1 MKRDTSYENYVKKKV
16 LSKENK
22 QYVQEAIFN
31 YADNGSFK
39 SVFIILKNPYVFYK
53 FNFIKGNSDIDFGK
67 DMNFTKSGIDD
78 NLIDVFFD
86 GVVEYSRGKLHSLY
100 GLAKMTH
107 NNVVIQTP
115 TEMFYDDYSIG
126 ERFVLRGGNAVMLDH
141 LWQTNSN
148 FVYESKGD
156 KEPKRTTEKIEYI
169 KQRPAGTGITGN
181 RKKIVKPKRLKL

>member
-1 MKRDTSYENYVKKKV
+1 MKKDTSYENYVKKKV

-22 QYVQEAIFN
+22 QYVKEVIFN

-39 SVFIILKNPYVFYK
+39 SAFIILKNPYVFYK
-53 FNFIKGNSDIDFGK
+53 FNFIKSNSDIDFGS

-86 GVVEYSRGKLHSLY
+86 GLVEYSRGKLNSLW

-115 TEMFYDDYSIG
+115 TEMFYDDDAIG
-126 ERFVLRGGNAVMLDH
+126 QRFVLRGANAIMLDG
-141 LWQTNSN
+141 LWQTNSV
-148 FVYESKGD
+148 FVFKSERDD
-156 KEPKRTTEKIEYI
+156 KPRRTTEDIKYI
-169 KQRPAGTGITGN
+169 KQGPAGITGN
-181 RKKIVKPKRLKL
+181 RKKIVKPKRLRL